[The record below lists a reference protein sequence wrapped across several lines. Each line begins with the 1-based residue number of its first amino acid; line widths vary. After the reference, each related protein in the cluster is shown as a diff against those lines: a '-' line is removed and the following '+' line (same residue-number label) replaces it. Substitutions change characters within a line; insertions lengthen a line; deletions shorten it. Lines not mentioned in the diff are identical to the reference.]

1 MKKEDIENMTISL
14 ITIIQLERIL
24 NYLVQ
29 NKEHTALFSN
39 VKITYQD
46 EYKDSERG

>member
-1 MKKEDIENMTISL
+1 MKKEDIENMTISP

-29 NKEHTALFSN
+29 NKEHSAIFGN
-39 VKITYQD
+39 IQITYQD
-46 EYKDSERG
+46 EYKDSER

>member
-1 MKKEDIENMTISL
+1 MKKEDIENMTISP

-29 NKEHTALFSN
+29 NKEHSALFSN
-39 VKITYQD
+39 VKITY
-46 EYKDSERG
+46 EYKCEDNERE